1 MKKTLIALAVLAAS
15 GATMAQ
21 STVTL
26 YGVADVWFG
35 QTETGVGAAQ
45 LKQTVVNTNGMNS
58 SRWGL
63 KGSEDLGQ
71 GLSAVFQLE
80 SGFNIDTGA
89 QSDSASLFNR
99 QAFVGLSGGFGSVTA
114 GRQYTAYDALR
125 GATNNTYDTA
135 SFTTTGAVWG
145 SGIADYASRVNNSV
159 AYTSPVF
166 GGFSG
171 AFVAGLGE
179 NKTATVDANQNL
191 SLHVKY
197 AAGPILVGYAHQSQ
211 KAQNGSPEI
220 APTVALPLGVAAVAP
235 TGTVTTKYNLI
246 AGSYD
251 FGVVKLVA
259 GFNRAE
265 VSDRKDNEYQLGLNA
280 PIGASAN
287 VAIGYTKSK
296 GEVAGATT
304 SNGKGYSVVG
314 YYDLSKRTRLY
325 AAASRTTADNDA
337 GVDTAKTTTVG
348 MGLRHNF

>member
-1 MKKTLIALAVLAAS
+1 
-15 GATMAQ
+15 
-21 STVTL
+21 
-26 YGVADVWFG
+26 
-35 QTETGVGAAQ
+35 
-45 LKQTVVNTNGMNS
+45 
-58 SRWGL
+58 
-63 KGSEDLGQ
+63 
-71 GLSAVFQLE
+71 
-80 SGFNIDTGA
+80 
-89 QSDSASLFNR
+89 
-99 QAFVGLSGGFGSVTA
+99 
-114 GRQYTAYDALR
+114 
-125 GATNNTYDTA
+125 
-135 SFTTTGAVWG
+135 TTTGAVWG
-145 SGIADYASRVNNSV
+145 NKVGGIADYDSRVNNSI

-211 KAQNGSPEI
+211 KVQNGSAASTSATTGVFTP
-220 APTVALPLGVAAVAP
+220 AVAA
-235 TGTVTTKYNLI
+235 TGTDTTKYNLI

-265 VSDRKDNEYQLGLNA
+265 VSDKKDNEYQLGLNA
-280 PIGASAN
+280 PIGTSAN

-304 SNGKGYSVVG
+304 SNGKGYNVVG

-325 AAASRTTADNDA
+325 AAASRTIADNDA